1 MGSFTKK
8 PTDAPKLG
16 VHTVSD
22 FSSAE
27 TSDRKAEATI
37 EANMCDRLSLCE
49 TLLVNETLEFYNPLL
64 QVLHTARCSTAGSH
78 TLSTSL
84 RTYVFLDSL
93 QPQLAAHICTTCRG
107 YFPTPYVAS
116 LFVEIAPGM
125 AIHRLMDVALKSTK
139 VQPATLVVERAY
151 GMLELHSDDK
161 GEVRTAGEAI
171 LNQLGVKED
180 DRLKPRLVSNTII
193 RAIEPMHAMV
203 LDKIRF
209 GSMIEPGQSLF
220 ILETEPAAYA
230 AFAANEAEKAA
241 NVRLVDVTPFGAF
254 GRLYL
259 CGSESE
265 VDSAAQAAL
274 QALKTLSGREA
285 SPAKEK

>member
-1 MGSFTKK
+1 M
-8 PTDAPKLG
+8 
-16 VHTVSD
+16 
-22 FSSAE
+22 
-27 TSDRKAEATI
+27 
-37 EANMCDRLSLCE
+37 
-49 TLLVNETLEFYNPLL
+49 
-64 QVLHTARCSTAGSH
+64 
-78 TLSTSL
+78 STSL

-107 YFPTPYVAS
+107 YFPVPYVAS

-125 AIHRLMDVALKSTK
+125 AIHRLMDVALKGTK

-161 GEVRTAGEAI
+161 GEVRSAGEAI
-171 LNQLGVKED
+171 LKQLGVTES

-193 RAIEPMHAMV
+193 RAIEPMHAMI

-230 AFAANEAEKAA
+230 ALAANEAEKAA
-241 NVRLVDVTPFGAF
+241 NVRLVDVTTFGAF

-259 CGSESE
+259 AGNEAE
-265 VDSAAQAAL
+265 IDSAAEAAVSAIK
-274 QALKTLSGREA
+274 ALTG
-285 SPAKEK
+285 KEQTPSKDK